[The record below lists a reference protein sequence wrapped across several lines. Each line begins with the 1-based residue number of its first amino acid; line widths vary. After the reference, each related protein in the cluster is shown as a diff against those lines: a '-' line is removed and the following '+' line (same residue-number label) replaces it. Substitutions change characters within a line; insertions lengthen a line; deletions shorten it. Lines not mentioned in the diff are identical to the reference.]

1 MKPYYYVFKPSGHP
15 PRYKHDTLEKA
26 VKEAERLCALHPTQV
41 FEVLQCVAITS
52 APKPLV
58 STFYTDSATP
68 KTSTGG
74 YIGFPLDIPLPEIP
88 EGYKQAHYRGI
99 GWYTKSSRHYGVFAV
114 NCDDTWEYY
123 IGAPFGSRDCH
134 YCEFTK

>member
-1 MKPYYYVFKPSGHP
+1 MKPYYYVFNPTGRAPSV
-15 PRYKHDTLEKA
+15 RHDTLEKA
-26 VKEAERLCALHPTQV
+26 VKEAERLCALHPTLV

-88 EGYKQAHYRGI
+88 EGYRQAHYRGM
-99 GWYTKSSRHYGVFAV
+99 GWFPQSRVFYGLFTDRISSWECNYGTPLGVPQV
-114 NCDDTWEYY
+114 
-123 IGAPFGSRDCH
+123 H